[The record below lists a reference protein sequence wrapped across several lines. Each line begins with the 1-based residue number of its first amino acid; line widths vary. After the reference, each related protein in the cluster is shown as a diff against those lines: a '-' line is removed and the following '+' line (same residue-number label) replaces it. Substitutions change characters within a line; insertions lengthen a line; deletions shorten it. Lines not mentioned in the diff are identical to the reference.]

1 MNDNIIHLR
10 LMGCE
15 TTETMKH
22 FLDDDIL
29 LVDCIRQVLN
39 DPAFDSLEEGLKR
52 HDTKIA
58 FEAAHTLK
66 GVCANTELSPL
77 LNEIVPIVEML
88 RKGCLEGVDEMNEH
102 LRETRDSLK
111 EQMRQIK

>member
-39 DPAFDSLEEGLKR
+39 DPAFDS
-52 HDTKIA
+52 
-58 FEAAHTLK
+58 
-66 GVCANTELSPL
+66 
-77 LNEIVPIVEML
+77 
-88 RKGCLEGVDEMNEH
+88 
-102 LRETRDSLK
+102 
-111 EQMRQIK
+111 